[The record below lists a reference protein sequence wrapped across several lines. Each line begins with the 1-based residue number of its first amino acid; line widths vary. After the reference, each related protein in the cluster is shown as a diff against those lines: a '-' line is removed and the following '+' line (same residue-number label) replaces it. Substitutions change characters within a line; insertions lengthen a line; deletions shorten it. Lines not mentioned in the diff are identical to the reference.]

1 MEQGIEKIL
10 REAGHQYGKKTK
22 AKLSPINIDSQSK
35 GHSKAI
41 SFNSLKTR
49 EESVF
54 DVRSIN
60 WLLLNRIG
68 A

>member
-10 REAGHQYGKKTK
+10 KDAEQQYGKKIK
-22 AKLSPINIDSQSK
+22 AKPSPINIDSHSK

-60 WLLLNRIG
+60 WLFLN
-68 A
+68 